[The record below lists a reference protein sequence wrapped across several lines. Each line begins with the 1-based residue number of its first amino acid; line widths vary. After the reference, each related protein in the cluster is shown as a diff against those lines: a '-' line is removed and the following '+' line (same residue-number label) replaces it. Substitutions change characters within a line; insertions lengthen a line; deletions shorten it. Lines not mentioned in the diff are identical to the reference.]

1 MDLRREKLKL
11 EIDNNSYNLIG
22 SIETTQRS
30 LINLSKSKLASA
42 NIEKVKEVMKGL
54 IRKFDTLEFNDEKLK
69 NLKKSFFDIN
79 LKLQRTTDN
88 FNISLLGKKEYIFKY
103 EKVLMESILGELYG
117 ILRTNLSCITIYY

>member
-1 MDLRREKLKL
+1 VDLRREKLKL

-88 FNISLLGKKEYIFKY
+88 FNI
-103 EKVLMESILGELYG
+103 
-117 ILRTNLSCITIYY
+117 